1 MSQCERILRHMQ
13 DYGQITTKE
22 AFEEYGITRLS
33 GRMYDLRK
41 AGYAITST
49 IVHGMNRYGEA
60 THFAVY
66 RLEGQA

>member
-41 AGYAITST
+41 AGYEITST
-49 IVHGMNRYGEA
+49 IVHGLNRYGEP

>member
-1 MSQCERILRHMQ
+1 MTQCEMVLRHLK

-41 AGYAITST
+41 AGYIITST
-49 IVHGMNRYGEA
+49 TVAGLNRYGET
-60 THFAVY
+60 THFVVY
-66 RLEGQA
+66 RLEGQT